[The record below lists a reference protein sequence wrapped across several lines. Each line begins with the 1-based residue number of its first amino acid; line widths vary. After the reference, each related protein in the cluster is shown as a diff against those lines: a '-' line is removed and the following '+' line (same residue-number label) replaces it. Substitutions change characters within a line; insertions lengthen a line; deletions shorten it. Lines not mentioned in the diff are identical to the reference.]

1 MVPPE
6 FHQIDEMREYLHTPH
21 LDALRKDSCYFSHC
35 YSSSPLCAPSRASY
49 LTGRF
54 TYITGNS
61 ERSHDGHTM
70 HVEDH
75 DILFAE
81 YLKSEGYHMRHVGKS
96 HIGTKKFMDIF
107 SENASPW
114 NRWSPPWFD
123 DDEYII
129 YLKDMGL
136 TRFNFDERIVGNM
149 GTFFGGMIEDQN
161 ETDFPIEATYPF
173 YLERKAE
180 KAFLARKDPQKKIY
194 LQLDFFGPHQPFAI
208 PHHFD
213 EKREELRK
221 QLLASTKR
229 LDSNIEDFPHVYSV
243 YQKYW
248 GLDEHTLL
256 EYRVANI
263 LQFELMDMAIGKFI
277 SFLKKEEVYE
287 KGEIYFFADHGEM
300 NGDKYL
306 VDKGAFLNP
315 KNTNVPLIYKN
326 GKEIRK
332 ESLCDTPVS
341 LLDIAPTILE
351 NRGIT
356 TYHRLDGQS
365 LNTTIEG
372 KKRMGNSHIM
382 AEVWNHLVASPCVSL
397 IFNDNEKNFM
407 IVYTPSSDK
416 TLLFALEDRCRINN
430 LFDTQR
436 YQKVSE
442 TGLISLHNALKEDVR
457 WQSFLS
463 SFEVEYHQRLQ
474 LSNADKQKIHVK
486 DKYDYIK

>member
-1 MVPPE
+1 M
-6 FHQIDEMREYLHTPH
+6 
-21 LDALRKDSCYFSHC
+21 
-35 YSSSPLCAPSRASY
+35 
-49 LTGRF
+49 
-54 TYITGNS
+54 
-61 ERSHDGHTM
+61 
-70 HVEDH
+70 
-75 DILFAE
+75 
-81 YLKSEGYHMRHVGKS
+81 
-96 HIGTKKFMDIF
+96 
-107 SENASPW
+107 
-114 NRWSPPWFD
+114 
-123 DDEYII
+123 
-129 YLKDMGL
+129 
-136 TRFNFDERIVGNM
+136 
-149 GTFFGGMIEDQN
+149 
-161 ETDFPIEATYPF
+161 
-173 YLERKAE
+173 
-180 KAFLARKDPQKKIY
+180 
-194 LQLDFFGPHQPFAI
+194 
-208 PHHFD
+208 
-213 EKREELRK
+213 
-221 QLLASTKR
+221 
-229 LDSNIEDFPHVYSV
+229 YSV

-397 IFNDNEKNFM
+397 IFNDNEKKFYDC
-407 IVYTPSSDK
+407 IYT
-416 TLLFALEDRCRINN
+416 E
-430 LFDTQR
+430 
-436 YQKVSE
+436 
-442 TGLISLHNALKEDVR
+442 
-457 WQSFLS
+457 
-463 SFEVEYHQRLQ
+463 
-474 LSNADKQKIHVK
+474 
-486 DKYDYIK
+486 